1 MTIGTG
7 KDAKAAWGIPAEH
20 VLYREDGTF
29 YNLLKRFPGAYADAH
44 GYVVFKTE
52 RDYRDCGQLQI
63 GKKVAVPAGIAT
75 IPGYVLKRRDVSG
88 YTIDL
93 EDGIEAFIGLE
104 RDLQNAL
111 RSNIQQLED
120 GLEIADGGREQ
131 VVPSGRIDITAKDK
145 KGTIVV
151 IELKA
156 GDADRNA
163 VAQVLSYMGDLI
175 AKDAKKAVRGI
186 VVAEGFRVSA
196 LAAARVVSNVELKKY
211 NMRFS
216 FEDAVDFVPTEDD

>member
-1 MTIGTG
+1 MTIASG
-7 KDAKAAWGIPAEH
+7 KDAKAEWGIPAEH

-29 YNLLKRFPGAYADAH
+29 YNPLRRFPGAFADAH

-52 RDYRDCGQLQI
+52 QAYRDCRQLQI
-63 GKKVAVPAGIAT
+63 GKKVKVPAGIAA

-93 EDGIEAFIGLE
+93 EGGIEASIGLE
-104 RDLQNAL
+104 RDLQHAL
-111 RSNIQQLED
+111 RSNIQQLQE
-120 GLEIADGGREQ
+120 GLEIADGGKEQ
-131 VVPSGRIDITAKDK
+131 VVPCGRIDITAKDK
-145 KGTIVV
+145 RGGIVV
-151 IELKA
+151 IELKV

-163 VAQVLSYMGDLI
+163 VAQVLSYIGDLK
-175 AKDAKKAVRGI
+175 AKDPKKTIRGI

-196 LAAARVVSNVELKKY
+196 LAAARAVPSIELMKY

-216 FEDAVDFVPTEDD
+216 FEEAADFVPSDDD